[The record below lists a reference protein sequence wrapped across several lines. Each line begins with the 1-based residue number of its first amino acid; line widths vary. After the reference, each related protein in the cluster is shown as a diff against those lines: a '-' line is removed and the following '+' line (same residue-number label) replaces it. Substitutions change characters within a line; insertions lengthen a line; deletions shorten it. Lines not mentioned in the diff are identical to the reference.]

1 MRLTD
6 GCSCLVL
13 GLLVGLILQ
22 TSQPARA
29 ASETEVADLL
39 IKLVQAGRKVVAEH
53 QQAINNPDL
62 ADKGFTPQVF
72 EKELRQ
78 RYLELANYD
87 LSQPPKTPQDKLIH
101 ALMQAG
107 KEVVADHQ
115 PAINRV
121 GIAYKNFIPA
131 VWARK
136 TGEKFEKATGVRL
149 KLTSSSYRYAGNKP
163 DAFEAE
169 VLKLFENK
177 DYPKGKGY
185 SRTMM
190 QDGKPVLRVI
200 VPEYASKA
208 CLSCHGE
215 PKGQRDISGSGKEGW
230 REGDL
235 AGAISLTMSLK

>member
-1 MRLTD
+1 MGIRL
-6 GCSCLVL
+6 SSMLSSLLIAIVL
-13 GLLVGLILQ
+13 PSGP
-22 TSQPARA
+22 PAHA
-29 ASETEVADLL
+29 AGEPDVADLL

-53 QQAINNPDL
+53 QEAINNPSL
-62 ADKGFTPQVF
+62 ADKGFTPEVF

-78 RYLELANYD
+78 RYLELAKYD
-87 LSQPPKTPQDKLIH
+87 LAQPPKTSQDKLIH
-101 ALMQAG
+101 ALFQAG

-115 PAINRV
+115 PAINRP

-149 KLTSSSYRYAGNKP
+149 KLTSATYRYQGNKP
-163 DAFEAE
+163 DDFEAE
-169 VLKLFENK
+169 VLKLFEDK
-177 DYPKGKGY
+177 AYPKGKGY

-215 PKGQRDISGSGKEGW
+215 PKGQRDISGNGKEGW
-230 REGDL
+230 VEGSL
-235 AGAISLTMSLK
+235 AGAISLTMSVK